1 VQREETYGVD
11 AAAVGEVKEV
21 GEGEAF
27 PGKVVLLAEDLVV
40 HGQPLG
46 EEGRVFLGERGER
59 GVGLP
64 PVPARGQLMSC
75 TDSRAAS
82 QGQRGGQVR

>member
-1 VQREETYGVD
+1 
-11 AAAVGEVKEV
+11 VKEV

-46 EEGRVFLGERGER
+46 EEGRVFLGERG
-59 GVGLP
+59 VGLP